1 MEPKVR
7 EKDISLHLKLGIG
20 VILIFLFSIVVGN
33 FFTGLLDGILD
44 ANKLFYLRGF
54 IILLVGLVLFEILLS
69 KLVTNKLDK
78 TIEWLRGRKIED
90 LKSSLEVTSDDE
102 IGVLQGELIDSL
114 GGATGSQGDVV
125 KEIKGEVGNLSIY
138 SHELSA
144 SSREGNSEVEDTN
157 DLIEDMI
164 SSIQDISASA
174 EEVTS
179 FAEEATS
186 QTHLGKDN
194 IQETIN
200 SIQDI
205 NCEVDE
211 TVEVMQELNDYS
223 QEIEE
228 IIELIT
234 NIADQTNLLALNAAI
249 EAARAGEQGQGFAV
263 VAEEIRELAEE
274 TADATSNIIEIV
286 EATQT
291 KSSEGLDSI
300 KKVNIKAK
308 KGETVAEKTDQVF
321 TEIEMVSQQTAEMI
335 EQTAVSAQN
344 LAENSDSLMEKSENI
359 SEIFNVVMK
368 SSNDLAEI
376 SENVNKLANKS
387 NVNVDESV
395 EMIKW
400 DNSYSVGVEKIDN
413 QHKELFKRIN
423 DLIIA
428 SKSNDGKAEFERT
441 LNFLA
446 DYTVKH
452 FNDEEELQQKYD
464 YPDHELHKEI
474 HDNFVNEVV
483 EFQQELERKEV
494 SPVTLMKFNRKAVD
508 WLVSHV
514 KGIDQE
520 VGKHINKK

>member
-1 MEPKVR
+1 MNSKVR
-7 EKDISLHLKLGIG
+7 KKNIGLHLKFGIG
-20 VILIFLFSIVVGN
+20 VILILLLSIIVGN
-33 FFTGLLDGILD
+33 FFTGVTEI
-44 ANKLFYLRGF
+44 F
-54 IILLVGLVLFEILLS
+54 ITILLGLILFEFLLN
-69 KLVTNKLDK
+69 KLVTNRLNEAIKWLQEIK
-78 TIEWLRGRKIED
+78 TGDIESN
-90 LKSSLEVTSDDE
+90 LKVTSGDE
-102 IGVLQGELIDSL
+102 IGLLKDELIDSF
-114 GGATGSQGDVV
+114 GGSGSNQG
-125 KEIKGEVGNLSIY
+125 EIIKKIKSEIGNLSIY

-186 QTHLGKDN
+186 HTHLGKNN

-205 NCEVDE
+205 NHAVDE
-211 TVEVMQELNDYS
+211 TIEVMQELNDYS
-223 QEIEE
+223 QEIGE

-249 EAARAGEQGQGFAV
+249 EAARAGEHGQGFAV

-274 TADATSNIIEIV
+274 TADATSNIVEIV

-291 KSSEGLDSI
+291 KSSEGLNSI
-300 KKVNIKAK
+300 KEVNVQAKEGKKVAK
-308 KGETVAEKTDQVF
+308 ETNQVF
-321 TEIEMVSQQTAEMI
+321 TEIETVSQQTAEMI

-344 LAENSDSLMEKSENI
+344 LAENSDMLMKKSENI
-359 SEIFNVVMK
+359 SEIFDVVMS

-376 SENVNKLANKS
+376 SKDVNDSMNNSNIDVEKS
-387 NVNVDESV
+387 TEE
-395 EMIKW
+395 EMEIIKW
-400 DNSYSVGVEKIDN
+400 DDSYSVGVEKIDE

-428 SKSNDGKAEFERT
+428 SSSNKGKSEFKKT
-441 LNFLA
+441 LEFLA

-464 YPDHELHKEI
+464 YPDCDIHKDI
-474 HDNFVNEVV
+474 HDNFVNEVL
-483 EFQQELERKEV
+483 EFQKEIEEKEV
-494 SPVTLMKFNRKAVD
+494 GAVTLMKFNRKAAD
-508 WLVSHV
+508 WLVNHV